1 MKKII
6 IILTVLILITG
17 YESLKSDESNSPE
30 TVDDYKVSTD
40 KRIEEIVTNLVDF
53 FPEGTKVNLKPSPME
68 GLYAVHIGSQVFYIS
83 DDGRFLL
90 SGDIYNTQTSEN
102 ITDNERKIARIE
114 FLSELD
120 SSSMIIFSPIESQ
133 HSVTIFTDIDC
144 VYCRKFHQQIDA
156 VMKEGIE
163 VRYIFFPRE
172 GPDTDSW
179 YKAQEVWCSAN
190 QLQAITLAKQGK
202 SLNSQKCANDPVQQH
217 YDLGRMFNVQGTPT
231 MVTDAGEIIVGYLSA
246 VDLKAR
252 LDGKKL

>member
-1 MKKII
+1 MKRII
-6 IILTVLILITG
+6 TILTLLILILG
-17 YESLKSDESNSPE
+17 QESLKSDESNSPKNI
-30 TVDDYKVSTD
+30 VDSKVSTD
-40 KRIEEIVTNLVDF
+40 QRIEEIVKDLLDF
-53 FPEGTKVNLKPSPME
+53 FPEGTKVNIKPSAME
-68 GLYAVHIGSQVFYIS
+68 GLYAVHIGSQIFYIS

-102 ITDNERKIARIE
+102 ITDTERKIARVE

-144 VYCRKFHQQIDA
+144 GYCRKFHQQIDA
-156 VMKEGIE
+156 VMNEGIE
-163 VRYIFFPRE
+163 VRYVFFPRE
-172 GPDTDSW
+172 GPDTVSW
-179 YKAQEVWCSAN
+179 YKAQEVWCSDN

-202 SLNSQKCANDPVQQH
+202 SLKSQKCADDPVQQH

-252 LDGKKL
+252 LDGK